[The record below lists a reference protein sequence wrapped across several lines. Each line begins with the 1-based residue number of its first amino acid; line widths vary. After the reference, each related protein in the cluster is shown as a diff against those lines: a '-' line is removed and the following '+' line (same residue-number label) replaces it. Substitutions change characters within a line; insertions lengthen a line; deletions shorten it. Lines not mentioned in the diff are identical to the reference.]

1 MARHNL
7 IIVKG
12 AGTWKKISLTKSTTC
27 IICKAE
33 NSECILLFAFHKST
47 HEYKN
52 VWYMY
57 NVCCNHIIGD
67 KNAFIDI
74 DPSCGSKVKS
84 GNGEN
89 VEV

>member
-1 MARHNL
+1 MRARAKRFRLQNQQH
-7 IIVKG
+7 VSF
-12 AGTWKKISLTKSTTC
+12 A
-27 IICKAE
+27 KAE
-33 NSECILLFAFHKST
+33 NSESILLFAFHKST
-47 HEYKN
+47 QEYKN

-89 VEV
+89 VEVQGK